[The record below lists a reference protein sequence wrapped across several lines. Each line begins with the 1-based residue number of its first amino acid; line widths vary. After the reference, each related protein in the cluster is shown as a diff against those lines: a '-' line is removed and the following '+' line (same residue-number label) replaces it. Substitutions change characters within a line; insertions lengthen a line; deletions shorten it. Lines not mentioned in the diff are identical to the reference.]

1 MYCSNCGNKIENN
14 NDKYC
19 TNCGTKLEN
28 NNSKTNDNNQTNIN
42 NNDNKNNINTNNWL
56 KIASIILGSLSIT
69 GSLLI
74 IFAPI
79 AFILSIIGLIL
90 TIYSL
95 KKDKNLPGILTNS
108 IGLVLSIIVN
118 IVLIIFIMNIFG
130 TVSDKGIN
138 WVQDFYNEHWNNSNE
153 DHYIDKF
160 NDIITRY

>member
-1 MYCSNCGNKIENN
+1 MYCSNCGTKIVND

-19 TNCGTKLEN
+19 TNCGTKLDKS
-28 NNSKTNDNNQTNIN
+28 NSQTNDNNQNNITNNIN
-42 NNDNKNNINTNNWL
+42 NNNWL
-56 KIASIILGSLSIT
+56 KIASIILGSLSIA

-79 AFILSIIGLIL
+79 SFILSIIGLIL

-118 IVLIIFIMNIFG
+118 IVLIIIIMNIFG